1 MQAAIFAKLQSG
13 KKWAYCNPTI
23 PYIQLDQNML
33 DYYNKFFDQ
42 TNWNILVYSG
52 DIDIS
57 TVPHAYTQLCL
68 SALNRPT
75 VQPWR

>member
-1 MQAAIFAKLQSG
+1 
-13 KKWAYCNPTI
+13 
-23 PYIQLDQNML
+23 ML
-33 DYYNKFFDQ
+33 DYYNKFFEVA
-42 TNWNILVYSG
+42 NLRIMVYSG

-75 VQPWR
+75 VQSWRFVFIV

>member
-1 MQAAIFAKLQSG
+1 
-13 KKWAYCNPTI
+13 
-23 PYIQLDQNML
+23 ML
-33 DYYNKFFDQ
+33 DYYNKFFEVA
-42 TNWNILVYSG
+42 NLRIMVYSG

-75 VQPWR
+75 VQSWRFVFIVKYAII